1 MAQSTLSTA
10 TLLLATL
17 ATHPCHGQ
25 APTHPVKIGDIVHN
39 ILFPQSEL
47 IGTIHQTHISFLQGV
62 PRHWAHFVFCYFV
75 SFYSTKIQKFGK
87 C

>member
-47 IGTIHQTHISFLQGV
+47 IGTIHQTHISFLN
-62 PRHWAHFVFCYFV
+62 HLYIYTIFM
-75 SFYSTKIQKFGK
+75 FYCLMEIF
-87 C
+87 

>member
-1 MAQSTLSTA
+1 MLAAARWPGQELSRARVMAQSTLSTA

-47 IGTIHQTHISFLQGV
+47 IGTIHQTHISFLNQL
-62 PRHWAHFVFCYFV
+62 Y
-75 SFYSTKIQKFGK
+75 I
-87 C
+87 